1 MNSSPNLNAKQTL
14 REWLPGF
21 LRQELA
27 PYPGRWSLVSRMI
40 IAATVS
46 MIIIVTFRI
55 PYGAVGANCAFI
67 LSRENLV
74 STTKS
79 GFYFIMAYVAWA
91 VLIPVGARLF
101 ASIGI
106 THFLWEAVT
115 IFICFYSLKAIS
127 YFPLA
132 AGIVVVATS
141 TVVVWYLPGP
151 AELNVE
157 LTLWQ
162 ILATIIGAVVTLLVE
177 VVFRYFSKQDPVEDG
192 IDDRLRNI
200 GEMLRDYCEGL
211 PIATGVAQSIT
222 QYAMTGTSMLRQQ
235 VARKHIAPVER
246 AKTGAVIALLGR
258 GIDIS
263 AAIVAG
269 YSKIDTTQAG
279 TRPHARA
286 DSFRAKN
293 LMARLTCIRDAIRTD
308 KIPARC
314 GSVDLD
320 PAPDGVPLLCE
331 LETVISLMESALGM
345 NSSSPPRLDMQED
358 PHLESRLF
366 VRDAFSNPD
375 YLRFSLAGT
384 AAAMVCY
391 IIFVGLDW
399 PGISTA
405 VTTCI
410 LTALSNIGSS
420 HQKQILRIG
429 GASIGA
435 FVFGLGSQM
444 FVLPYIDSIVGLTI
458 LFAVVTG
465 ISAYVY
471 TSSPRLSYA
480 GLQMAFA
487 FYLINVTDFTVSL
500 DLTIGRDR
508 AVGVLLGIA
517 AMWLIFERLYP
528 RPAAIQMVRM
538 FAQSARLVA
547 SLKPVSVNEPEVKRF
562 FTMRDQIN
570 SLFTNVNAE
579 ADAIPFENGEQ
590 RLAYLAAR
598 DRIRR
603 WLSILRTLYLL
614 ELPLLQIGSNDG
626 ISPTVLRAQS
636 SLLDELSG
644 PLIHIATCLENQL
657 SGQPCSTTNPAVASD
672 TQRLEEE
679 QHPSGMIRDE
689 GLTQTSLQLLKMVRE
704 LEQDV
709 MKEPVFTPSFSP

>member
-1 MNSSPNLNAKQTL
+1 
-14 REWLPGF
+14 
-21 LRQELA
+21 
-27 PYPGRWSLVSRMI
+27 MI

-74 STTKS
+74 STAKS

-91 VLIPVGARLF
+91 VLTPVGARLF

-115 IFICFYSLKAIS
+115 IFICFYSLKALS

-177 VVFRYFSKQDPVEDG
+177 VVFRYFSKQDHVEEG
-192 IDDRLRNI
+192 VDDRLRSI
-200 GEMLRDYCEGL
+200 EEMLRDYSDGL
-211 PIATGVAQSIT
+211 PIATDAVRSIA
-222 QYAMTGTSMLRQQ
+222 QYAMTGTSILRQQ
-235 VARKHIAPVER
+235 VARKHMAQVER

-258 GIDIS
+258 GVDIS

-269 YSKIDTTQAG
+269 YSKKDTAPMG
-279 TRPHARA
+279 MMPRARA
-286 DSFRAKN
+286 ES
-293 LMARLTCIRDAIRTD
+293 LMSRVSCIRDVFRTNEV
-308 KIPARC
+308 PAGCRNADQ
-314 GSVDLD
+314 GKDQASDSF
-320 PAPDGVPLLCE
+320 LLFSE
-331 LETVISLMESALGM
+331 LEAVISLMESALGM
-345 NSSSPPRLDMQED
+345 NSSTPPKLDVQED
-358 PHLESRLF
+358 SHLADRLF

-420 HQKQILRIG
+420 HQKQLLRIG

-508 AVGVLLGIA
+508 AVGVLLGIG

-528 RPAAIQMVRM
+528 RPAAIAMVRM
-538 FAQSARLVA
+538 LARSARLVA
-547 SLKPVSVNEPEVKRF
+547 SLKPVSMTGPEVYWF
-562 FTMRDQIN
+562 FTTRDQIS
-570 SLFTNVNAE
+570 SLFTSVSAE

-598 DRIRR
+598 DRVRR
-603 WLSILRTLYLL
+603 WLSILRTVYLL
-614 ELPLLQIGSNDG
+614 ELPLLQIDPEEG
-626 ISPTVLRAQS
+626 IPQAFQQAQTRV
-636 SLLDELSG
+636 LDELSG
-644 PLIHIATCLENQL
+644 PLIHIAACLESQL
-657 SGQPCSTTNPAVASD
+657 NGQSYLFSKPLEAHDNPVQNNAQQQSPVSM
-672 TQRLEEE
+672 Q
-679 QHPSGMIRDE
+679 DE
-689 GLTQTSLQLLKMVRE
+689 GLTQTARLLLRMVHE

-709 MKEPVFTPSFSP
+709 MKEPVFTP

>member
-1 MNSSPNLNAKQTL
+1 MNASICSDARKTL
-14 REWLPGF
+14 REWLPEF

-40 IAATVS
+40 LAATLS

-74 STTKS
+74 STAKS
-79 GFYFIMAYVAWA
+79 GFYFIMAYVVWA
-91 VLIPVGARLF
+91 VLTPIGARLF

-115 IFICFYSLKAIS
+115 IFICFYSLKALS

-141 TVVVWYLPGP
+141 TLVVWYLPGP

-177 VVFRYFSKQDPVEDG
+177 VVFRYFSKQDPVEEG
-192 IDDRLRNI
+192 VDDRLRSI
-200 GEMLRDYCEGL
+200 EEMLRDYCEGL
-211 PIATGVAQSIT
+211 PIAHGVVRSIT

-235 VARKHIAPVER
+235 VARKHIAHVER
-246 AKTGAVIALLGR
+246 VKTGAVIALLGR
-258 GIDIS
+258 GVDIS
-263 AAIVAG
+263 AAIVAS
-269 YSKIDTTQAG
+269 YSQIDTAPMG
-279 TRPHARA
+279 TVPHARA
-286 DSFRAKN
+286 ES
-293 LMARLTCIRDAIRTD
+293 LMGRVSCIRDVVRSNKVPAVCRNTD
-308 KIPARC
+308 QSA
-314 GSVDLD
+314 D
-320 PAPDGVPLLCE
+320 PAPDSFLLFSE
-331 LETVISLMESALGM
+331 LEAIISLMESVLGI
-345 NSSSPPRLDMQED
+345 NSSSSPRLDIQED
-358 PHLESRLF
+358 SQSVSSLF

-420 HQKQILRIG
+420 HQKQFLRIG

-435 FVFGLGSQM
+435 FVFGLGSQI
-444 FVLPYIDSIVGLTI
+444 FILPYIDSIAGLTV

-487 FYLINVTDFTVSL
+487 FYLINVTDFTLSL

-508 AVGVLLGIA
+508 AVGILLGIA
-517 AMWLIFERLYP
+517 AMWFIFERLYP
-528 RPAAIQMVRM
+528 RPAAIAMVRM

-547 SLKPVSVNEPEVKRF
+547 SLRPLFMNGPAAGQF
-562 FTMRDQIN
+562 FTTRDQIS
-570 SLFTNVNAE
+570 SLFSSVNAE

-614 ELPLLQIGSNDG
+614 ELSLLQIDPEEE
-626 ISPTVLRAQS
+626 ISPTVLQARTRV
-636 SLLDELSG
+636 LDELSG
-644 PLIHIATCLENQL
+644 PLIHIATSLEDQL
-657 SGQPCSTTNPAVASD
+657 NGQPCSSLNQAQAQD
-672 TQRLEEE
+672 TPMRENTQEHSSVLVQDAE
-679 QHPSGMIRDE
+679 
-689 GLTQTSLQLLKMVRE
+689 LTQTSRLLLKMAHE

-709 MKEPVFTPSFSP
+709 MKEPVFTP